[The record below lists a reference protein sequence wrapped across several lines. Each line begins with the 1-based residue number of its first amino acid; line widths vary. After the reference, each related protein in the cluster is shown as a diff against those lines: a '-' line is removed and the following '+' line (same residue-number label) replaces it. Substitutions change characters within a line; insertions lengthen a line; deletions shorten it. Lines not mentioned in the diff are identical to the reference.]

1 MSLLII
7 VLAVFFIIML
17 ITPNIQSR
25 PENQQLEDLKME
37 IHKYSGLNPESYQS
51 FVNNIDLMQSTLQN
65 ENVEIATNY
74 LYSAIENIQD
84 LSLYLTGSTTEVTD
98 SILDLSRQVGIE
110 SEKMIMDVALFKR
123 KDFRPRYLNDIGI
136 Y

>member
-1 MSLLII
+1 
-7 VLAVFFIIML
+7 ML
-17 ITPNIQSR
+17 ITPNVQSR
-25 PENQQLEDLKME
+25 PENQQLEDLKIE
-37 IHKYSGLNPESYQS
+37 INKYSGLNPESYQS

-65 ENVEIATNY
+65 GNVEIATNY

-84 LSLYLTGSTTEVTD
+84 LSLYLTGSTTEITD

-110 SEKMIMDVALFKR
+110 SEKMIMDVALFKK

>member
-17 ITPNIQSR
+17 ITPNVQSR
-25 PENQQLEDLKME
+25 PENQQLEDLKFE
-37 IHKYSGLNPESYQS
+37 INKYSGLNPESYQS

-65 ENVEIATNY
+65 GNVEIATNY

-84 LSLYLTGSTTEVTD
+84 LSLYLTGSTTEITD

>member
-1 MSLLII
+1 
-7 VLAVFFIIML
+7 ML
-17 ITPNIQSR
+17 ITPNVQSR

-37 IHKYSGLNPESYQS
+37 IHKFSGLNPESYQS

-65 ENVEIATNY
+65 GNVEIATNY

-84 LSLYLTGSTTEVTD
+84 LSLYLTGSTTEITD

-123 KDFRPRYLNDIGI
+123 KYFRPRYLNDIGI

>member
-17 ITPNIQSR
+17 ITPNVQSR
-25 PENQQLEDLKME
+25 PENQQLEDLKFQ
-37 IHKYSGLNPESYQS
+37 INKYSGLNPESYQS

-65 ENVEIATNY
+65 GNVEIATNY

-84 LSLYLTGSTTEVTD
+84 LSLYLTGSTTEITD

>member
-1 MSLLII
+1 
-7 VLAVFFIIML
+7 ML
-17 ITPNIQSR
+17 ITPNVQSR
-25 PENQQLEDLKME
+25 PENQQLEDLKFQ
-37 IHKYSGLNPESYQS
+37 INKYSGLNPESYQS

-65 ENVEIATNY
+65 GNVEIATNY

>member
-1 MSLLII
+1 
-7 VLAVFFIIML
+7 ML
-17 ITPNIQSR
+17 ITPNVQSR

-65 ENVEIATNY
+65 GNVEIATNY

-84 LSLYLTGSTTEVTD
+84 LSLYLTGSTTEITD

-123 KDFRPRYLNDIGI
+123 KEFRPRYLNDIGI

>member
-1 MSLLII
+1 M
-7 VLAVFFIIML
+7 
-17 ITPNIQSR
+17 
-25 PENQQLEDLKME
+25 
-37 IHKYSGLNPESYQS
+37 NPESYQS

-65 ENVEIATNY
+65 GNVEIATNY

-84 LSLYLTGSTTEVTD
+84 LSLYLTGSTTEITD

>member
-1 MSLLII
+1 
-7 VLAVFFIIML
+7 ML
-17 ITPNIQSR
+17 ITPNVQSR

-65 ENVEIATNY
+65 GNVEIATNY

-123 KDFRPRYLNDIGI
+123 TDFRPRYLNDIGI